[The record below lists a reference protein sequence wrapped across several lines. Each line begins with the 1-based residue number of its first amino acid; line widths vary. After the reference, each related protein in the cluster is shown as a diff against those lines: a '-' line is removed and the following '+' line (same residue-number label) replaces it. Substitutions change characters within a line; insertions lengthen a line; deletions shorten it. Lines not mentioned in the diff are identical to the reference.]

1 MNVNLNRKQNKRD
14 KSLSPKL
21 CYAIKSGMFLLYLEE
36 RYLIIVATIFFF
48 NDNIIRYFGFV
59 VDSNVII
66 YKKAVPCYF
75 FLNLLVKYY
84 NRSQHSKLHLTRSQS
99 MDKWI
104 LHFKSRGIE
113 ILTALIE
120 LLCISEIYSIKR
132 KRFFV
137 ILVLKFGNILFP

>member
-1 MNVNLNRKQNKRD
+1 
-14 KSLSPKL
+14 
-21 CYAIKSGMFLLYLEE
+21 
-36 RYLIIVATIFFF
+36 
-48 NDNIIRYFGFV
+48 
-59 VDSNVII
+59 
-66 YKKAVPCYF
+66 
-75 FLNLLVKYY
+75 
-84 NRSQHSKLHLTRSQS
+84 